1 MSVGTG
7 SRCLVDDVYFTREIY
22 GMQTKLTLRLE
33 ERLIVRAKAWARRRG
48 ISLSKAVTT
57 LFEQLPASSEP
68 TLTPWTQK
76 LVGIA
81 ARGKGRPL
89 SDVEVR
95 RARLE
100 SLAEKHR

>member
-1 MSVGTG
+1 
-7 SRCLVDDVYFTREIY
+7 
-22 GMQTKLTLRLE
+22 
-33 ERLIVRAKAWARRRG
+33 
-48 ISLSKAVTT
+48 VTT
-57 LFEQLPASSEP
+57 IFEQLPASSEP

-89 SDVEVR
+89 SDAAVR

-100 SLAEKHR
+100 YLAEKHR

>member
-48 ISLSKAVTT
+48 TSLSETVTT
-57 LFEQLPASSEP
+57 LFEQLPPSSEP

>member
-1 MSVGTG
+1 
-7 SRCLVDDVYFTREIY
+7 
-22 GMQTKLTLRLE
+22 MQTKLTLRLE

-48 ISLSKAVTT
+48 VSLSETVKT

-81 ARGKGRPL
+81 ARGKGRL
-89 SDVEVR
+89 RSDAAIR
-95 RARLE
+95 RGHLNH
-100 SLAEKHR
+100 LAERHR